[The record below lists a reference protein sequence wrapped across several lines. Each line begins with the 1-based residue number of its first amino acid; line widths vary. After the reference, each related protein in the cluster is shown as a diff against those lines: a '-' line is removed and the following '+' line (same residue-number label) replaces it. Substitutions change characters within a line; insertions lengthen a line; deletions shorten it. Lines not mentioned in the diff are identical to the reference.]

1 MHIAVIESSR
11 TMIRILASMLDD
23 GDDRITA
30 FTDGL
35 QAFEFIRDEP
45 SVDVVMTGLEIETM
59 SGLELCW
66 GARLLAQEGR
76 AIYVI
81 AMSSS
86 EEQSKLIE
94 VLDSGADE
102 FVQKP
107 PVERELKARLRA
119 ARRQLSMQRQLIEM
133 ANIDPLTGLL
143 NRRAFFRE
151 GESLATAAD
160 RHPLAAI
167 MFDIDHFKAVN
178 DTYGHDIG
186 DEVLRRV
193 AALAKDEEYISGRL
207 GGEEFAIL
215 LADHNESSASRRAE
229 ELRCRIESR
238 RFKADECIIRVT
250 SSFGV
255 CSGQPGQPLEDI
267 LKRADAA
274 LYEAKHKGRNR
285 IVRYGELSVEDPG
298 DAKKHKPTEQPATS

>member
-1 MHIAVIESSR
+1 MHIVVVESSR
-11 TMIRILASMLDD
+11 TMIRILSSMLED
-23 GDDRITA
+23 GGERVTA

-35 QAFEFIRDEP
+35 QAFEFIQGDQ
-45 SVDVVMTGLEIETM
+45 SVAVVMTGLEIETM

-119 ARRQLSMQRQLIEM
+119 ARRQLSMQRQLIEL
-133 ANIDPLTGLL
+133 ANVDPLTGLL

-151 GESLATAAD
+151 GEFLAAD
-160 RHPLAAI
+160 KGQHPFAAI

-178 DTYGHDIG
+178 DTYGHDVG

-193 AALAKDEEYISGRL
+193 AALAKDEEYICGRL

-215 LADHNESSASRRAE
+215 LPNHDECAATERAE
-229 ELRCRIESR
+229 ELRRKIESS
-238 RFKADECIIRVT
+238 RFAADECIIRVT

-255 CSGQPGQPLEDI
+255 CPAQPGRALDDI
-267 LKRADAA
+267 LKRADTA
-274 LYEAKHKGRNR
+274 LYEAKHSGRNR
-285 IVRYGELSVEDPG
+285 IVRNSDLPPEKSRFRTQPENT
-298 DAKKHKPTEQPATS
+298 AEPTPI

>member
-1 MHIAVIESSR
+1 MHIVVVESSR
-11 TMIRILASMLDD
+11 TMIRILSSMLED
-23 GDDRITA
+23 GGDRVTA

-35 QAFEFIRDEP
+35 QAFEFIESDP
-45 SVDVVMTGLEIETM
+45 SVAVVMTGLEIETM

-86 EEQSKLIE
+86 EEQGKLIE

-119 ARRQLSMQRQLIEM
+119 ARRQLSMQRQLIEL

-151 GESLATAAD
+151 GELLAAD
-160 RHPLAAI
+160 TDKHPFAAI

-178 DTYGHDIG
+178 DTYGHDVG
-186 DEVLRRV
+186 DEVLRRI
-193 AALAKDEEYISGRL
+193 ASLAKDEEYISGRL

-215 LADHNESSASRRAE
+215 LPKHDECAATRRAE
-229 ELRCRIESR
+229 ELRRKIESN
-238 RFKADECIIRVT
+238 RFTAEECVIRVT

-255 CSGQPGQPLEDI
+255 CLGQPGRLLEDI
-267 LKRADAA
+267 IKNADTA
-274 LYEAKHKGRNR
+274 LYEAKHTGRNR
-285 IVRYGELSVEDPG
+285 IVRNSDLRRG
-298 DAKKHKPTEQPATS
+298 DARGSIAEKSSGEPTPA